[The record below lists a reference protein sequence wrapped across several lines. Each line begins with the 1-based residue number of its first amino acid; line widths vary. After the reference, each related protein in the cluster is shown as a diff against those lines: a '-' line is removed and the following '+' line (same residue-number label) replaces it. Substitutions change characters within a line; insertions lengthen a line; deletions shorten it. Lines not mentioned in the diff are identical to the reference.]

1 MDLLRILLIPI
12 SLLYQLVLNI
22 RHLLYDI
29 GIFRSKTFDF
39 PTICVGNLSFG
50 GTGKTPHIEYLVKL
64 LQNDYRLAIL
74 SRGYKRK
81 TKGFVL
87 ATDVSTFETIGD
99 EPLQYAKKFKDIDV
113 GVDANRNAGIAKLR
127 ALKPQPEIILL
138 DDAFQ
143 HRQINAGLKILL
155 TDFHNLYPNDFLFP
169 AGSLRDTMRASKRAD
184 IIVVTKTPKVFSP
197 FTRRRLTEI
206 INPRPGQSLHF
217 SYLKYGNMVPVFK
230 NNKIYTP
237 RTVSN
242 ILLFCGIANPYPLQ
256 EHLYT
261 QCNNLIMM
269 KFNDHHVFTKKDIA
283 KIIAA
288 FDDIFSKNKIMVTTE
303 KDAMRLI
310 DSPYFS
316 QLKNLPLFY
325 VPVVVEFHE
334 SKGQQFDN
342 QVIEYVRENQGDNCL
357 PQ

>member
-1 MDLLRILLIPI
+1 MDFLRVLLIP
-12 SLLYQLVLNI
+12 LALMYQLILNI
-22 RHLLYDI
+22 RHLLYDS
-29 GIFRSKTFDF
+29 GIFRSKSFNF

-64 LQNDYRLAIL
+64 LREEYKLAIL

-81 TKGFVL
+81 TSGFAL
-87 ATDVSTFETIGD
+87 ASDTSTFETIGD
-99 EPLQYAKKFKDIDV
+99 EPLQYVKKFNDVYV
-113 GVDANRNAGIAKLR
+113 GVDTNRNKGISKLR
-127 ALKPQPEIILL
+127 ELNPHPEIILL

-143 HRQINAGLKILL
+143 HRRTNAGLKILL
-155 TDFHNLYPNDFLFP
+155 TDFHNLYPNDYLFP
-169 AGSLRDTMRASKRAD
+169 AGNLRDITRASKRAD

-206 INPRPGQSLHF
+206 INPKPGQSLHF
-217 SYLKYGNMVPVFK
+217 SYLKYGNMTPVLK
-230 NNKIYTP
+230 NSKIHTP
-237 RTVSN
+237 QAISN

-261 QCNNLIMM
+261 QCNNLIVM
-269 KFNDHHVFTKKDIA
+269 KFSDHHVYTKKDVA
-283 KIIAA
+283 NIIDA
-288 FDDIFSKNKIMVTTE
+288 FDDIFSKNKILVTTE

-316 QLKNLPLFY
+316 QLKELPLFY
-325 VPVVVEFHE
+325 VPVAVKFHE

-342 QVIEYVRENQGDNCL
+342 QVIEYVRKNQGDNCL